1 MDFVAKK
8 FSVEFRVTG
17 TAWSEIFWF
26 LLVLLRALNQWPWSK
41 TVLSAQFEN
50 KLSDEFLVKMNFTE
64 NMKIH
69 EAENN
74 S

>member
-8 FSVEFRVTG
+8 FSLEFRVPG
-17 TAWSEIFWF
+17 TAWSEVYWY
-26 LLVLLRALNQWPWSK
+26 LLVLNQWPWSK

-50 KLSDEFLVKMNFTE
+50 KLSDEFLVKMDFTE